1 MIKQS
6 KQLSTAVVVY
16 VQITL
21 RIFLSFCVV
30 LTIKTVFKGIAGG
43 IVIASAF
50 ELLRRGSTYEQ
61 LVTAI
66 NDCLLPAGAKLIQI
80 AEGSV
85 NLKVQAE
92 NRLALD
98 SLWRMYKNGTLK
110 ARLEA
115 LFVTD
120 EMREVAGGEG
130 VEIIVTIDEQE
141 YDKARDE
148 LTTQARGKK
157 SVTVMTQ
164 HYKKYTIVKW
174 ALVKRCYLSFLFLSK
189 FCVRWLKL
197 QSATKL
203 LRHCTQILQKTKES
217 TPLPSIQG

>member
-61 LVTAI
+61 LVTAV
-66 NDCLLPAGAKLIQI
+66 NNCLLPAGAKLIQI

-98 SLWRMYKNGTLK
+98 SLWRMFKNGTLK

-120 EMREVAGGEG
+120 EMREVAGGG

-141 YDKARDE
+141 YEKARDE

-164 HYKKYTIVKW
+164 HKKDTIVKW
-174 ALVKRCYLSFLFLSK
+174 ALVKRCYLSFLVLSK

-203 LRHCTQILQKTKES
+203 LRHCTQI
-217 TPLPSIQG
+217 G

>member
-6 KQLSTAVVVY
+6 KQLSTAVVVF

-61 LVTAI
+61 LVTAV

-120 EMREVAGGEG
+120 EMREVAGGG

-141 YDKARDE
+141 YERARDE

-164 HYKKYTIVKW
+164 HFKK
-174 ALVKRCYLSFLFLSK
+174 
-189 FCVRWLKL
+189 
-197 QSATKL
+197 SA
-203 LRHCTQILQKTKES
+203 Q
-217 TPLPSIQG
+217 

>member
-1 MIKQS
+1 MMKQS
-6 KQLSTAVVVY
+6 NQLSTAVVVY

-61 LVTAI
+61 LVTAV

-120 EMREVAGGEG
+120 EMREVAGGG

-141 YDKARDE
+141 YERARDE

-157 SVTVMTQ
+157 GVTVMTQ
-164 HYKKYTIVKW
+164 HFKK
-174 ALVKRCYLSFLFLSK
+174 
-189 FCVRWLKL
+189 
-197 QSATKL
+197 SA
-203 LRHCTQILQKTKES
+203 Q
-217 TPLPSIQG
+217 

>member
-1 MIKQS
+1 MMKQS

-120 EMREVAGGEG
+120 EMREVAGGG

-141 YDKARDE
+141 YERARDE

-157 SVTVMTQ
+157 NVTAMTP
-164 HYKKYTIVKW
+164 HFKK
-174 ALVKRCYLSFLFLSK
+174 S
-189 FCVRWLKL
+189 
-197 QSATKL
+197 
-203 LRHCTQILQKTKES
+203 TQ
-217 TPLPSIQG
+217 

>member
-1 MIKQS
+1 MKQS

-21 RIFLSFCVV
+21 RISLSFCVV

-61 LVTAI
+61 LVTAV

-120 EMREVAGGEG
+120 EMREVAGGG

-141 YDKARDE
+141 YERARDE

-157 SVTVMTQ
+157 NVTAMTP
-164 HYKKYTIVKW
+164 HFKK
-174 ALVKRCYLSFLFLSK
+174 S
-189 FCVRWLKL
+189 
-197 QSATKL
+197 
-203 LRHCTQILQKTKES
+203 TQ
-217 TPLPSIQG
+217 

>member
-1 MIKQS
+1 MMKQS

-66 NDCLLPAGAKLIQI
+66 NDCLLPAGARLIQI
-80 AEGSV
+80 AEGSG

-120 EMREVAGGEG
+120 EMREVAGGG

-141 YDKARDE
+141 YERARDE

-157 SVTVMTQ
+157 GVTVMTQ
-164 HYKKYTIVKW
+164 HFKK
-174 ALVKRCYLSFLFLSK
+174 S
-189 FCVRWLKL
+189 
-197 QSATKL
+197 
-203 LRHCTQILQKTKES
+203 TQ
-217 TPLPSIQG
+217 

>member
-66 NDCLLPAGAKLIQI
+66 NDCLLPAGATLIQI

-98 SLWRMYKNGTLK
+98 SLWRMFKNGTLK

-120 EMREVAGGEG
+120 EMREVAGGG

-141 YDKARDE
+141 YEKARDE

-164 HYKKYTIVKW
+164 HKKDTIVKW
-174 ALVKRCYLSFLFLSK
+174 ALVKRCYLSFLVLSK

-203 LRHCTQILQKTKES
+203 LRHCTQI
-217 TPLPSIQG
+217 G

>member
-1 MIKQS
+1 MMKQS

-61 LVTAI
+61 LVTAV

-120 EMREVAGGEG
+120 EMREVAGGG

-141 YDKARDE
+141 YERARDE
-148 LTTQARGKK
+148 LTTQARDKKNVTAMTPHFKK
-157 SVTVMTQ
+157 STQ
-164 HYKKYTIVKW
+164 
-174 ALVKRCYLSFLFLSK
+174 
-189 FCVRWLKL
+189 
-197 QSATKL
+197 
-203 LRHCTQILQKTKES
+203 
-217 TPLPSIQG
+217 

>member
-1 MIKQS
+1 MMKQS

-66 NDCLLPAGAKLIQI
+66 NDCLLPAGARLIQI
-80 AEGSV
+80 AEGSG

-110 ARLEA
+110 ACLEA

-120 EMREVAGGEG
+120 EMREVAGGG

-141 YDKARDE
+141 YERARDE

-157 SVTVMTQ
+157 NVTAMTP
-164 HYKKYTIVKW
+164 HFKK
-174 ALVKRCYLSFLFLSK
+174 S
-189 FCVRWLKL
+189 
-197 QSATKL
+197 
-203 LRHCTQILQKTKES
+203 TQ
-217 TPLPSIQG
+217 

>member
-1 MIKQS
+1 M
-6 KQLSTAVVVY
+6 TVF
-16 VQITL
+16 
-21 RIFLSFCVV
+21 FLSC
-30 LTIKTVFKGIAGG
+30 
-43 IVIASAF
+43 
-50 ELLRRGSTYEQ
+50 
-61 LVTAI
+61 
-66 NDCLLPAGAKLIQI
+66 AKLIQI

-130 VEIIVTIDEQE
+130 VEVIVTIDEQE
-141 YDKARDE
+141 YERARDQ

-157 SVTVMTQ
+157 SVTVITQ
-164 HYKKYTIVKW
+164 HFKK
-174 ALVKRCYLSFLFLSK
+174 S
-189 FCVRWLKL
+189 
-197 QSATKL
+197 
-203 LRHCTQILQKTKES
+203 TQ
-217 TPLPSIQG
+217 

>member
-1 MIKQS
+1 MMKQS

-61 LVTAI
+61 LVTAV

-120 EMREVAGGEG
+120 EMREVAGGG

-141 YDKARDE
+141 YERARDE

-157 SVTVMTQ
+157 NVTAMTP
-164 HYKKYTIVKW
+164 HFKK
-174 ALVKRCYLSFLFLSK
+174 S
-189 FCVRWLKL
+189 
-197 QSATKL
+197 
-203 LRHCTQILQKTKES
+203 TQ
-217 TPLPSIQG
+217 

>member
-1 MIKQS
+1 MMKQS
-6 KQLSTAVVVY
+6 KQLSTAVVVF
-16 VQITL
+16 VHITL

-50 ELLRRGSTYEQ
+50 ELLRRGSTYQQ
-61 LVTAI
+61 LVTAV

-130 VEIIVTIDEQE
+130 VEVIVTIDEQE
-141 YDKARDE
+141 YEKARDE

-157 SVTVMTQ
+157 SVTAMTP
-164 HYKKYTIVKW
+164 HFKKVHN
-174 ALVKRCYLSFLFLSK
+174 S
-189 FCVRWLKL
+189 
-197 QSATKL
+197 Q
-203 LRHCTQILQKTKES
+203 
-217 TPLPSIQG
+217 

>member
-6 KQLSTAVVVY
+6 KELSTAVVVY

-141 YDKARDE
+141 YERARDE

-157 SVTVMTQ
+157 NVTAMTPLF
-164 HYKKYTIVKW
+164 KKSTQYIVKW
-174 ALVKRCYLSFLFLSK
+174 ALVKRCHLFFLVLSE
-189 FCVRWLKL
+189 FCVRLLKL
-197 QSATKL
+197 QWATKL
-203 LRHCTQILQKTKES
+203 LRHCTQI
-217 TPLPSIQG
+217 G

>member
-1 MIKQS
+1 MMKQS

-66 NDCLLPAGAKLIQI
+66 NDCLLPAGARLIQI
-80 AEGSV
+80 AEGSG

-120 EMREVAGGEG
+120 EMREVAGGG

-141 YDKARDE
+141 YERARDE

-157 SVTVMTQ
+157 SVTAMTP
-164 HYKKYTIVKW
+164 HFKK
-174 ALVKRCYLSFLFLSK
+174 S
-189 FCVRWLKL
+189 
-197 QSATKL
+197 
-203 LRHCTQILQKTKES
+203 TQ
-217 TPLPSIQG
+217 

>member
-66 NDCLLPAGAKLIQI
+66 NDSLLPAGAILIQI

-130 VEIIVTIDEQE
+130 VEVIVTIDEQE
-141 YDKARDE
+141 YEKARDE

-164 HYKKYTIVKW
+164 HKKVTIVKW
-174 ALVKRCYLSFLFLSK
+174 ALVKRCYLSFLVLSK

-203 LRHCTQILQKTKES
+203 LRHCTQI
-217 TPLPSIQG
+217 G

>member
-1 MIKQS
+1 MMKQS
-6 KQLSTAVVVY
+6 KQLSTAVDVF
-16 VQITL
+16 VQINL

-61 LVTAI
+61 LVTAV

-130 VEIIVTIDEQE
+130 VEVIVTIDEQE
-141 YDKARDE
+141 YERARDE

-164 HYKKYTIVKW
+164 HFKKKYTIVKW
-174 ALVKRCYLSFLFLSK
+174 ALVKRCYLSFLVLSE

-203 LRHCTQILQKTKES
+203 LRHCTQI
-217 TPLPSIQG
+217 G

>member
-1 MIKQS
+1 MKQS

-61 LVTAI
+61 LVTAV

-120 EMREVAGGEG
+120 EMREVAGGG
-130 VEIIVTIDEQE
+130 VGIIVTIDEQE
-141 YDKARDE
+141 YERARDE

-157 SVTVMTQ
+157 NVTAMTP
-164 HYKKYTIVKW
+164 HFKK
-174 ALVKRCYLSFLFLSK
+174 S
-189 FCVRWLKL
+189 
-197 QSATKL
+197 
-203 LRHCTQILQKTKES
+203 TQ
-217 TPLPSIQG
+217 

>member
-66 NDCLLPAGAKLIQI
+66 NDCLLPAGATLIQI

-92 NRLALD
+92 NRLLLTVYGEC
-98 SLWRMYKNGTLK
+98 SRM
-110 ARLEA
+110 A
-115 LFVTD
+115 
-120 EMREVAGGEG
+120 
-130 VEIIVTIDEQE
+130 
-141 YDKARDE
+141 
-148 LTTQARGKK
+148 
-157 SVTVMTQ
+157 
-164 HYKKYTIVKW
+164 H
-174 ALVKRCYLSFLFLSK
+174 
-189 FCVRWLKL
+189 
-197 QSATKL
+197 
-203 LRHCTQILQKTKES
+203 
-217 TPLPSIQG
+217 

>member
-98 SLWRMYKNGTLK
+98 CLWRMFKNGTLK

-141 YDKARDE
+141 YEKARDE

-164 HYKKYTIVKW
+164 HKKDTIVKW
-174 ALVKRCYLSFLFLSK
+174 ALVKRCYLSFLVLSK

-203 LRHCTQILQKTKES
+203 LRHCTQI
-217 TPLPSIQG
+217 G